1 MGNSKN
7 ANKGRKKALGGHM
20 TKKSLGKWL
29 VRLKNFSPKI
39 SILRFALIIDLKSI
53 TDHSVSFFL
62 VLHGRQ
68 AVNEGWLVS
77 NFFPKMHFLYK
88 NDIFMVFEGVKCDF
102 LCKIFVKTTEKLLK
116 NAKWTKNWPNLNE
129 RVNKYVKPIQIH
141 LTRIIPG
148 ISIGSGFE
156 IIQKFCTKYRARSH
170 DKIFFVISNP

>member
-53 TDHSVSFFL
+53 TDHSVS
-62 VLHGRQ
+62 
-68 AVNEGWLVS
+68 
-77 NFFPKMHFLYK
+77 FLYK